1 MENYLFIFKRGILI
15 ALTFQHSLTFILKLM
30 YVLPLCVSWTRNA
43 YAEKSGQSDVDTWQG
58 QQPTHL
64 SDHTFNSFH
73 FTL

>member
-1 MENYLFIFKRGILI
+1 MLI
-15 ALTFQHSLTFILKLM
+15 AVTFQHSLTFILKLI
-30 YVLPLCVSWTRNA
+30 YVLPLRVSSIQNA
-43 YAEKSGQSDVDTWQG
+43 YAEKSGHSDVDTWQG